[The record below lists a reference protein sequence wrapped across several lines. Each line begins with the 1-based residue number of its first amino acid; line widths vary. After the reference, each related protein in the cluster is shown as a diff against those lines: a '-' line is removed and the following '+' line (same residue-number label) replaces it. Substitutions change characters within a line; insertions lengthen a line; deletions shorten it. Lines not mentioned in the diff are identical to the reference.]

1 MQDTEEP
8 EGGMADA
15 PVEALLKEIVKGIKR
30 PQAAPIIVEAGP
42 SGIKVDPATSGIK
55 KEKTSP
61 KTPIPKKP
69 STGKSGDWKKAA

>member
-42 SGIKVDPATSGIK
+42 SGIKVDPATSGITPFVFHL
-55 KEKTSP
+55 EK
-61 KTPIPKKP
+61 IHNHLH
-69 STGKSGDWKKAA
+69 